1 MPIWV
6 EIILRTLLAAVV
18 LFIITRLLGKRQIS
32 QLSFFEYTTGITIGS
47 LAAYISLDVDVEWYI
62 GLVAVGVWFLIS
74 ISVEYVQLKSKR
86 FRSWI
91 DSSSTVL
98 IQDGKILEGNLKKE
112 RLTNEELLEQLR
124 KKSIFKTAE
133 VEFAVMEPDGQINA
147 LLKTEHQPL
156 TPAQLGLKVPPEPEP
171 QTIILSGNIMN
182 EPMAALGLSHRWL
195 NNELK
200 KLGVSLEQV
209 NLGQVD
215 AYGQF
220 YVDLY
225 DDRINIPQ
233 PQEQASVLLAQLKKC
248 EEVLQSLARSATDD
262 RTKQL
267 YGNCSSTLEQVIDQ
281 MKGLSKQMPQH

>member
-1 MPIWV
+1 MPTWV
-6 EIILRTLLAAVV
+6 EVILRTLVAAVV

-47 LAAYISLDVDVEWYI
+47 LAAYISLDVDVKWYI

-74 ISVEYVQLKSKR
+74 MGVEYLQLKSKR
-86 FRSWI
+86 FRRWI
-91 DSSSTVL
+91 DSTSTVL
-98 IQDGKILEGNLKKE
+98 IKDGKILEGNLKKE

-156 TPAQLGLKVPPEPEP
+156 TPAQLGLEVAPESEP
-171 QTIILSGNIMN
+171 QTIILDGSIIN
-182 EPMAALGLSHRWL
+182 EPLATLGLSHRWL
-195 NNELK
+195 HNELK
-200 KLGVSLEQV
+200 KLGVTIEQV

-225 DDRINIPQ
+225 DDRIHIPQ
-233 PQEQASVLLAQLKKC
+233 SQEQAVLLAQLKKC
-248 EEVLQSLARSATDD
+248 EKVLQSLAHSAADD
-262 RTKQL
+262 KTKQL

-281 MKGLSKQMPQH
+281 MKALAKQMPQH